1 MRKISRKVKQALSIL
16 LVAAMVITMVPQNT
30 LSVSAAELGVENTVD
45 DSDTDAQTVET
56 IEGAEGKSS
65 NSSEE
70 VTDSEEGEVPGEE
83 SEEAVDDE
91 DAEAPEGEESIDED
105 AEAPEDGESTDED
118 AEVPEDGI
126 TDEEQA
132 PEGETAEGEESAADE
147 DTGIAKTTFEG
158 EEGTTAEVQ
167 VTFSTT
173 EGQIKAITEI
183 KEDGSKGDDIKAG
196 KSIASGATLK
206 FSVEAETGYKV
217 TKVAKGD
224 DEVKADENGVYTV
237 EDITEATTITITTEK
252 KVTYDVSFDFTGD
265 EAKAAQVTSVKVD
278 GEEKIENP
286 ITADANNTVSVTEG
300 GTVTFAVS
308 VQDGKEYKI
317 SSVKK
322 GGEALTAADGV
333 YTVTVE
339 NAVAVSIAT
348 ELDAEKCNVLNFSA
362 GETGTEKTF
371 EATVTVDETETVAY
385 NGEINQFLQAN
396 GEGKGTVAV
405 KVTDSLYAI
414 DKITLDGKELKE
426 KVTEGE
432 GESATT
438 TGDYT
443 VSDDGVWSFDVE
455 FSTVK
460 KTQNIVVYTSPAG
473 TTEDAFTVKF
483 DDQTAHMTVDV
494 TTSDSVK
501 KQNGSNYS
509 IEKGAKWLEFTVT
522 SDNADY
528 EPKVLENG
536 TDWYY
541 PGLEDGVLEEVS
553 KKTENDSV
561 IYSYKVAATTLFE
574 GYTFTIAEATAT
586 YDIEVTYPTG
596 SIKDEDGLAAYVNGY
611 SYYGWSNV
619 EGENTKAVLY
629 GIEKGSKVVIP
640 VEAAEGYQI
649 TKASEKVGEAAAET
663 KEVNGTVYTYTATVT
678 GDTAITVETEAQ
690 TEVVLFDGDEA
701 VTPDKDGKYAVD
713 YSVDDY
719 TVEVRVGGVAQTL
732 AKAEVAPEDA
742 KSTVAAADGKI
753 TLDKADAGKELTLK
767 LTTGEGEQAKE
778 HEITLEVAKAATAD
792 AITVE
797 GVDKNGNANQVID
810 TEKEYKITVTDGVAK
825 NNLAVEVD
833 AAAKGVTAS
842 IAEGQLVVTVSNDAE
857 AGTAVAIKLYDKT
870 DDKKEAIKT
879 IKVTP
884 TELLDG
890 VKPTVSL
897 KLATDVSLKLT
908 LGSKVSE
915 EELVNGELWYK
926 VVVTPDSSTTNE
938 KLIKEAKPEYVK
950 RTGATDE
957 LDFSVAA
964 ENVEQGDGTAANFTV
979 AVTLIRSKNGEV
991 TEANE
996 KDNTAEATE
1005 AVELKTATKNPYLT
1019 TKLSLKKLVTKIYTG
1034 QKEVV
1039 AAQAVFDKNT
1049 TFTTIEVKDVVAVVG
1064 KNTSPTSKVSAYAD
1078 GDKIVVSADSNYGV
1092 GKYRIYV
1099 AAVDKESTMKV
1110 AEASFDVQVQQGIY
1124 CLNVSVPE
1132 SLYKQ
1137 EGKAASFTT
1146 TLTYN
1151 YKPKTKKVTW
1161 EIGRETGEYDENGKP
1176 ILEADPN
1183 VTIKNGKVTV
1193 SKNYTVSAD
1202 SEENKFAV
1210 SATAADYE
1218 GNTTYGYDTFEI
1230 TAEKAQLGSVVIAK
1244 YTDDGYD
1251 IIAKSGDEVKADE
1264 IIGADAYV
1272 LKPGVTVKD
1281 HYSHSVFWNVVSD
1294 AEVTYKSSNKAVTI
1308 GSYGYI
1314 SSVTKTAKN
1323 IKITATA
1330 TDGSKASAVLDKL
1343 TVTYATGED
1352 IGLYIEEYDSG
1363 DTLPVSEDGSVEV
1376 YGQKDARFKIYIQTK
1391 DEEGNWENIK
1401 GRGLTDYTLKIKG
1414 AKITSKNT
1422 LTGEY
1427 VIIPTGATV
1436 TLTLTSKSILGNGTN
1451 KVYTLTNKS
1460 FSDAKTN
1467 APKLKTSDKL
1477 YGGSYQPAQK
1487 VTYTLPSDYANQM
1500 ILFTLDTVD
1509 STNSKKK
1516 DNYNWFSGYFNELGS
1531 YIKVSSDATVTLT
1544 FGYSRTYIP
1553 AGSYK
1558 LNYLVGGFNDD
1569 GNFVATAKPG
1579 TVSIKATAQKT
1590 IKASLK
1596 KAYTLSALEGS
1607 RVEFTLNKSG
1617 VEPNVLELKNANIK
1631 GTENQFLKY
1640 FEIDHDTQNG
1650 DKYYLKL
1657 VDGLSAAQITEL
1669 AGNKDNLTGWV
1680 SYNYHNVDN
1689 SNDSYGEGQTQIK
1702 VTLKDVTTASK
1713 FALTKATVLDDAK
1726 TVTVNAYTGKNVAV
1740 NVAYAKVTGGDFT
1753 AAANGTDTITLTP
1766 TATSLATGKYNV
1778 TLKIVPADS
1787 YYMSLFT
1794 AEGANT
1800 DDLIAKYGVEVK
1812 TTITVTAKDTT
1823 KNKVKV
1829 DSKAAT
1835 KTFTADAYEGGY
1847 YFVEVPYTT
1856 TTQNVPVFKATA
1868 QKEIDQ
1874 KLFTTVV
1881 DTDKIT
1887 VKLSKAELKAAV
1899 DAKTDKAV
1907 TYSKKNYSVKFD
1919 LVYGTDGT
1927 DGTGYTT
1934 DTITL
1939 KLTLPAE
1946 AKTYADVKADVLAE
1960 AEKLTVGVD
1969 ADDYIGANLALVEAA
1984 VAKLVPADSDTTYA
1998 VEYAE
2003 SVDPSSDEAGS
2014 VKYDVTLTETG
2025 KDAEKVATV
2034 TLTLSKLNKTP
2045 DELCDALQN
2054 YVNNF
2059 AATNA
2064 TTEADVLTGAREAVK
2079 IADYPNLR
2087 LVMTSY
2093 DFVKATKESEGYL
2106 EATLVL
2112 YDIYE
2117 GRDFG
2122 ISIGIDSTIDK
2133 IKTLDETADY
2143 ISGEWNNLDVDEL
2156 LDDVAIGDTDTA
2168 KKKVEEWAEKLLN
2181 NEDITITGWAKKAG
2195 ESDSQVDDFSF
2206 TQSTSQVAG
2215 SISGQLV
2222 LKDTSIKPTEDDPDA
2237 DTVTVE
2243 LTEKYLTQR
2252 ATLDDVE
2259 SSIGIELFNLT
2270 IPNNSDEA
2278 KKAILEAVQKA
2289 IANNQITAAWGKTE
2303 GDTPADDFKFTAA
2316 TYIEWGSVEFS
2327 IVLTDTA
2334 LKEENTKTI
2343 SRKEGSALTVNKLS
2357 QETLADAVSAAKEA
2371 LDTFGKTDA
2380 NISNTTKKDAI
2391 KNAVEDAVQLTDA
2404 TVAWKQVAD
2413 EDDEENAKDDF
2424 TLTEATTEA
2433 AGSIKGTLV
2442 ITYGEE
2448 SVEVEVNFEIPQ
2460 LPTEGEEN
2468 P

>member
-158 EEGTTAEVQ
+158 EEGTPAEVQ

-611 SYYGWSNV
+611 SYYGWPNV

-742 KSTVAAADGKI
+742 KSTVAADGKI

-1078 GDKIVVSADSNYGV
+1078 GDKIVVSADSNYGA

-1124 CLNVSVPE
+1124 ALGVSVPE

-1151 YKPKTKKVTW
+1151 YGSSYYKPQTKKVTW
-1161 EIGRETGEYDENGKP
+1161 EIGRATGEYDENGKS
-1176 ILEADPN
+1176 ILVADPN

-1193 SKNYTVSAD
+1193 NKNYTVSAV
-1202 SEENKFAV
+1202 SEENEFTV
-1210 SATAADYE
+1210 RATAADYE
-1218 GNTTYGYDTFEI
+1218 GNTTSRSATFEI

-1281 HYSHSVFWNVVSD
+1281 HYSHSVFGNVVSD

-1308 GSYGYI
+1308 GSYGSI

-1343 TVTYATGED
+1343 TVTYASGED
-1352 IGLYIEEYDSG
+1352 IGLYITNYSDNNTE
-1363 DTLPVSEDGSVEV
+1363 LPVSEDGSAEF
-1376 YGQKDARFKIYIQTK
+1376 YGQKDAVFCIEIQTK
-1391 DEEGNWENIK
+1391 DEEGNWDYISN
-1401 GRGLTDYTLKIKG
+1401 RGLTDYTLKIKG
-1414 AKITSKNT
+1414 AKTIYKNT

-1427 VIIPTGATV
+1427 EIIPTGATV
-1436 TLTLTSKSILGNGTN
+1436 TLTLTSKSILGNGKN

-1477 YGGSYQPAQK
+1477 YGGKYQSAQK
-1487 VTYTLPSDYANQM
+1487 VTYTLPSGYANQM

-1713 FALTKATVLDDAK
+1713 FALTKATVLNDAK

-1740 NVAYAKVTGGDFT
+1740 DVADAKVTDGDFT
-1753 AAANGTDTITLTP
+1753 AVANGTDTITLTP
-1766 TATSLATGKYNV
+1766 TAALATGKYNV

-1794 AEGANT
+1794 AEGANR

-1835 KTFTADAYEGGY
+1835 KTFTANDYADGY
-1847 YFVEVPYTT
+1847 YFVDVPYTT
-1856 TTQNVPVFKATA
+1856 TTQNVPTFKATA
-1868 QKEIDQ
+1868 QKDIDQ
-1874 KLFTTVV
+1874 KLFTTDV
-1881 DTDKIT
+1881 DAGKIT

-1899 DAKTDKAV
+1899 ADKAV
-1907 TYSKKNYSVKFD
+1907 TYGKKNYSVKFD
-1919 LVYGTDGT
+1919 LIYGI

-1946 AKTYADVKADVLAE
+1946 AKTYDQVKADVLAE
-1960 AEKLTVGVD
+1960 AEKLTAGVYD
-1969 ADDYIGANLALVEAA
+1969 AESDYMELVDAA
-1984 VAKLVPADSDTTYA
+1984 VAMLVPADSDTTYTLSLND
-1998 VEYAE
+1998 Y
-2003 SVDPSSDEAGS
+2003 VDPSSDEEGY
-2014 VKYDVTLTETG
+2014 VKVDVALTEAG
-2025 KDAEKVATV
+2025 KEAETVATV
-2034 TLTLSKLNKTP
+2034 TLALSKLNKTP
-2045 DELCDALQN
+2045 NELSDALQN
-2054 YVNNF
+2054 YVSNF
-2059 AATNA
+2059 GATNA
-2064 TTEADVLTGAREAVK
+2064 TTKTDVLTGARDAVK
-2079 IADYPNLR
+2079 IVDYPNLR

-2093 DFVKATKESEGYL
+2093 DFEKATKESEGHL
-2106 EATLVL
+2106 NATLVL

-2117 GRDFG
+2117 GRNFG
-2122 ISIGIDSTIDK
+2122 LIFEIDSTIDK

-2316 TYIEWGSVEFS
+2316 TYSEWGSVEFS

-2343 SRKEGSALTVNKLS
+2343 SRKEGRALTVNKLS